1 MPLPSRVHTAAVA
14 TKEAIIATQDTKH
27 TKRPFVVGVRSTTTY
42 GASQPRTQARLDVV
56 RGLCAGLWRAVWPPA
71 AAGERTSAFSRAHLG
86 PLFRLV
92 LLVIFVAGPTLRGAR
107 AQADVSDADLIRV
120 SGGQTVAVG
129 ALSGGPIARVPL
141 ELYVA
146 RVLAGEA
153 EPGAPDATMQAL
165 AVAIRTYAVFNAGRH
180 GRDGFDLCDTTH
192 CQVPRAP
199 FAATRQAAMATTG
212 QILTYR
218 GAPAEIFYSASCGGR
233 SVSASEMWPRA
244 TLPYLRSVEDDVH
257 DENDEWTVE
266 FTLDEIHEAL
276 TRAGFEGS
284 RLRDLDVAGRTDSG
298 RVARLEL
305 SGMRP
310 DEIAGDR
317 FRIAVGARR
326 LQSTAFSLRR
336 RGDRVTFTGRGY
348 GHGVGMCVIG
358 AGRRARRGESLAKI
372 LGHYYPG
379 LELAGIGSLRA
390 GTRVA
395 TSTPPAPP
403 AAAVAA
409 PTVTVRVPPSSIV
422 SGAELEGIAR
432 IAHADMAA
440 LIGQS
445 VAPVSV
451 TVHASF
457 DTFRSATDQPWWVSA
472 VATGPTIDISPTA
485 LLAQRDRIEPALRTA
500 MAEVFVSQALADRPL
515 WVRVGAARFF
525 ARQAG
530 PLDPPPPAPSRRLRC
545 PSTAE
550 LRLAISAAAQRDA
563 EARAEACFAWAYAAT
578 DDWRTVR

>member
-1 MPLPSRVHTAAVA
+1 M
-14 TKEAIIATQDTKH
+14 
-27 TKRPFVVGVRSTTTY
+27 
-42 GASQPRTQARLDVV
+42 
-56 RGLCAGLWRAVWPPA
+56 
-71 AAGERTSAFSRAHLG
+71 
-86 PLFRLV
+86 LF
-92 LLVIFVAGPTLRGAR
+92 VIFVAGLTLRGVG
-107 AQADVSDADLIRV
+107 AQGDVTEADLNRA

-129 ALSGGPIARVPL
+129 MLSGGAIAHVPL

-192 CQVPRAP
+192 CQVPRTP
-199 FAATRQAAMATTG
+199 TTATRQAAMATAG
-212 QILTYR
+212 RILTYR

-244 TLPYLRSVEDDVH
+244 ALPYLRSVEDDVH

-266 FTLDEIHEAL
+266 FTLDEIYEAL

-284 RLRDLDVAGRTDSG
+284 RLEDLDVAGRTDSG
-298 RVARLEL
+298 RVAKIEL
-305 SGMRP
+305 DGMQP

-317 FRIAVGARR
+317 FRMAVGARR
-326 LQSTAFSLRR
+326 LQSTAFTLRR
-336 RGDRVTFTGRGY
+336 RGGAVTFTGRGY

-358 AGRRARRGESLAKI
+358 AGRRARRGESLTDI
-372 LGHYYPG
+372 LAHYYPG
-379 LELAGIGSLRA
+379 LELTHVASLGA
-390 GTRVA
+390 ETRVA
-395 TSTPPAPP
+395 KTTTPPAPP
-403 AAAVAA
+403 TAAVVA
-409 PTVTVRVPPSSIV
+409 PAITVRVPASSTV
-422 SGAELEGIAR
+422 SAAELEGMARTAHAAIAR
-432 IAHADMAA
+432 LLGH
-440 LIGQS
+440 S

-457 DTFRSATDQPWWVSA
+457 DTFRSATDQPWWVGA
-472 VATGPTIDISPTA
+472 VATGATVDMSPTM
-485 LLAQRDRIEPALRTA
+485 LLAPRDRIEPALRTA
-500 MAEVFVSQALADRPL
+500 MAELFVSPALAGRPL

-530 PLDPPPPAPSRRLRC
+530 PLDPPPASSRRLRC
-545 PSTAE
+545 PVNAE

-563 EARAEACFAWAYAAT
+563 EARAEACFARAYADT
-578 DDWRTVR
+578 KDWRLVE